1 MGTVPLLGSL
11 IALGIALRL
20 MGARA
25 RETPTFFPD
34 EYLYSELG
42 RSIATEGALRVR
54 GAATAFPSILQPIIT
69 SPAWLADDVAESFW
83 LIQGIGTVAM
93 SLAAIPAFALARHL
107 GVGRGLSLALA
118 ALTLAV
124 PDVLL
129 SGWLVSEPIAYPLVL
144 AAVWAGVRAID
155 EPSRQ
160 RQAAFVGLA
169 GLTVL
174 ARFQL
179 AVVLVAFLVA
189 VVASGARE
197 RRLRELL
204 TQLWF
209 PIVVLV
215 GGLVAGVALAV
226 SGGLGPY
233 SGALELDLD
242 LAAFTGWVGTNALV
256 LAYAPGWV
264 LIPGAL
270 IGAVLA
276 LARPVSRAEFAFVS
290 LAGALAVGLL
300 AESAFVSAAITGQ
313 VHERYVFSI
322 IPLAGIAFVL
332 WANRGWSGRLWHAT
346 LCLGL
351 VAISAAVPLSGLAAG
366 TGKTDSVFLRAFSK
380 VEALAGGVSEGAIAV
395 AVVALALSLLAIAAS
410 AHRSLGRPLIVASAI
425 AVCGVTSVLATVFDA
440 ENSRNARA
448 ASLAADPSWID
459 NADVGPV
466 TMILEPRAS
475 RPARSTGWWSS
486 SGSTG

>member
-1 MGTVPLLGSL
+1 MPVVG
-11 IALGIALRL
+11 
-20 MGARA
+20 
-25 RETPTFFPD
+25 
-34 EYLYSELG
+34 LG
-42 RSIATEGALRVR
+42 RE
-54 GAATAFPSILQPIIT
+54 
-69 SPAWLADDVAESFW
+69 
-83 LIQGIGTVAM
+83 
-93 SLAAIPAFALARHL
+93 
-107 GVGRGLSLALA
+107 
-118 ALTLAV
+118 
-124 PDVLL
+124 
-129 SGWLVSEPIAYPLVL
+129 
-144 AAVWAGVRAID
+144 
-155 EPSRQ
+155 
-160 RQAAFVGLA
+160 
-169 GLTVL
+169 LTVL

-197 RRLRELL
+197 RRLRELANGCGA
-204 TQLWF
+204 QRLWF
-209 PIVVLV
+209 PLLV

-300 AESAFVSAAITGQ
+300 AESAFVSAAITSQ
-313 VHERYVFSI
+313 VHEHYVFSI

-351 VAISAAVPLSGLAAG
+351 VAISAAVPPVGL
-366 TGKTDSVFLRAFSK
+366 
-380 VEALAGGVSEGAIAV
+380 GGWNGQ
-395 AVVALALSLLAIAAS
+395 
-410 AHRSLGRPLIVASAI
+410 
-425 AVCGVTSVLATVFDA
+425 D
-440 ENSRNARA
+440 
-448 ASLAADPSWID
+448 
-459 NADVGPV
+459 
-466 TMILEPRAS
+466 
-475 RPARSTGWWSS
+475 
-486 SGSTG
+486 